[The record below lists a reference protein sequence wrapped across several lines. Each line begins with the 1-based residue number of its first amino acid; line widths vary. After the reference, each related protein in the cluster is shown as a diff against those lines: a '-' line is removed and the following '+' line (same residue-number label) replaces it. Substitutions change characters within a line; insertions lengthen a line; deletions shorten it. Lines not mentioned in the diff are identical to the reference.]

1 MSVLLAPGKTAAVSP
16 PFTPGADALT
26 LYVTPAANTKT
37 TTSSNQINIERQTA
51 GGWMTV
57 LQLYGGVDNAG
68 VIFLGKGTFRASR
81 PLQGVD
87 TGFDIIGT
95 FT

>member
-1 MSVLLAPGKTAAVSP
+1 
-16 PFTPGADALT
+16 
-26 LYVTPAANTKT
+26 VTPAANTKT
-37 TTSSNQINIERQTA
+37 TTSSNQINIERQTN
-51 GGWMTV
+51 GGWQTV

-68 VIFLGKGTFRASR
+68 VIFLGKGTFRANR

>member
-1 MSVLLAPGKTAAVSP
+1 MAVLIPPGKTAVTSA
-16 PFTPGADALT
+16 PFTPGADPLSF
-26 LYVTPAANTKT
+26 YVTPAANTLN
-37 TTSSNQINIERQTA
+37 TTSSNQINIERQTN
-51 GGWMTV
+51 GGWQTV

-81 PLQGVD
+81 PAQGVD
-87 TGFDIIGT
+87 TGFDIEGT